1 MRRLDEALSR
11 LSEVEAQLNALTRY
25 SLMNEPTLPRLLARD
40 VLKARLA
47 VQELVS
53 ILDEALGTVN
63 TLDPMATVPTDI
75 RERIQRVKA
84 YVEG

>member
-11 LSEVEAQLNALTRY
+11 LSEVQGQLSAFTRY
-25 SLMNEPTLPRLLARD
+25 TMMNEPTLAQLLARD
-40 VLKARLA
+40 VLKARLI

-53 ILDEALGTVN
+53 ILDEALGAVD
-63 TLDPMATVPTDI
+63 LDPSATVPADI

-84 YVEG
+84 YLEG